1 MTGATLWGI
10 VRDWESSND
19 ATDRLW
25 GAAMREV
32 LQSSMGGTR
41 VMPRG
46 GQTKPNPIVRTGIN
60 TSIKS
65 STDKDHK
72 G

>member
-1 MTGATLWGI
+1 
-10 VRDWESSND
+10 
-19 ATDRLW
+19 
-25 GAAMREV
+25 
-32 LQSSMGGTR
+32 
-41 VMPRG
+41 MPRG
-46 GQTKPNPIVRTGIN
+46 GQTRPNPVVRTGVN